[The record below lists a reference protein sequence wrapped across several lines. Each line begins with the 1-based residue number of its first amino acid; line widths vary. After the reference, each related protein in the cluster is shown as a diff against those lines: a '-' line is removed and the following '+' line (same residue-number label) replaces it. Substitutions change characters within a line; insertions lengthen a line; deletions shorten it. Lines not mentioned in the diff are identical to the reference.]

1 MMPPML
7 DELEKL
13 LDLQNKDLALLEA
26 DTRLAEI
33 ADEVSNLDRVVEAAE
48 REAEAADT
56 RLAEGVKRREE
67 IEVRIESYRTI
78 QDRRRQRLEEAKG
91 VREAQ
96 ALLTEVE
103 MARTVLVRE
112 EAEWVR
118 AAERVTELENAVK
131 EASDKIAALK
141 EEQAPSRGELASEE
155 SKLTDERS
163 EALTARNAAAKQ
175 VDREIRQ
182 RYDRLRSAR
191 NTAVV
196 VALRGDACGAC
207 FTAVPRNRRSQ
218 IRAGLLLD
226 NCEACGVLLY
236 AEVEESV

>member
-1 MMPPML
+1 ML

-26 DTRLAEI
+26 DTRLLAI
-33 ADEVSNLDRVVEAAE
+33 ADEVADLDRAVEGAEKEAQAAN
-48 REAEAADT
+48 T

-78 QDRRRQRLEEAKG
+78 QDRRRQRLEAAKG
-91 VREAQ
+91 AREAQ

-112 EAEWVR
+112 EAEWVK
-118 AAERVTELENAVK
+118 AAERVTELENAVT
-131 EASDKIAALK
+131 EADAKIAALK
-141 EEQAPSRGELASEE
+141 EEQAPARGELATEEAKLSEE
-155 SKLTDERS
+155 RGA
-163 EALTARNAAAKQ
+163 ALAARNAAAKEA
-175 VDREIRQ
+175 DREIRQ

-191 NTAVV
+191 SAAVV

>member
-1 MMPPML
+1 ML

-33 ADEVSNLDRVVEAAE
+33 ADEVSHLDRAIEVAE
-48 REAEAADT
+48 REAEATDT

-91 VREAQ
+91 AREAQ

-131 EASDKIAALK
+131 EANDKITALK

-155 SKLTDERS
+155 SKLTEERS

-182 RYDRLRSAR
+182 RYDRLRSVR